1 MNKELKQLMKN
12 FESDSTG
19 RKRYND
25 FLLHCFTTFENT
37 IKLNKSKKR
46 INKYNNMRQ
55 NLINYLIANERE
67 ITLELSK

>member
-1 MNKELKQLMKN
+1 MNKELKQLLKN

-19 RKRYND
+19 TKRYND
-25 FLLHCFTTFENT
+25 FLFHCFTTFEKS

-55 NLINYLIANERE
+55 DLINYLIANEKE